1 MLAGIYAEKH
11 HSSKKYQTK
20 SWINF
25 TLKQTQNEAKIL
37 MILYIYLW
45 GEGTILFILDDA
57 QFHRYFRLNGVQP
70 AMGHPSAG
78 EETERL

>member
-1 MLAGIYAEKH
+1 MYIFVKIYMQIYNIYNMY
-11 HSSKKYQTK
+11 KYICK
-20 SWINF
+20 
-25 TLKQTQNEAKIL
+25 
-37 MILYIYLW
+37 YIYLW

-78 EETERL
+78 EEAEML